1 MTFVYCNVAYANLY
15 QQPSYRSAID
25 SQALLWEKLELLEKG
40 AQFSRVICEDG
51 YEGWLSNHQINETTI
66 NASQFEMITV
76 SQCNVFDQDDEQSL
90 VIREA
95 VAGCQ
100 VPVVN
105 KTSDWSQIILPD
117 NKTGWIKNI
126 AFAQI
131 HGEKRKN
138 LIELSKNF
146 LGVPYFW
153 GGKSAKGLDCSGY
166 VQLLHKMIG
175 ISIRRD
181 SPMQFEDA
189 MPVSTDPLKGGPG
202 DLLFFAEKGD
212 RITHVGLKLA
222 DQKLIHARG
231 MIRINSLEK
240 GKPDFDQTLLDHF
253 VAVKTFL

>member
-15 QQPSYRSAID
+15 LQASFRSAID
-25 SQALLWEKLELLEKG
+25 SQALLWEKLELLEKDV
-40 AQFSRVICEDG
+40 QFSRVICEDG

-66 NASQFEMITV
+66 NESLFQMITRN
-76 SQCNVFDQDDEQSL
+76 QCNIYDQDDVNST

-95 VAGCQ
+95 VAGCR

-105 KTSDWSQIILPD
+105 RTDQWSQVILPD
-117 NKTGWIKNI
+117 NKTGWIENNV
-126 AFAQI
+126 FNQI
-131 HGEKRKN
+131 SGDRRKN
-138 LIELSKNF
+138 LITLSRRF

-166 VQLLHKMIG
+166 VQLLHKMVG
-175 ISIRRD
+175 INIRRD

-189 MPVSTDPLKGGPG
+189 VLVSENPLDGNPG
-202 DLLFFAEKGD
+202 DLLFFAEKGE
-212 RITHVGLKLA
+212 RITHVGVKLE

-240 GKPDFDQTLLDHF
+240 GKADFDKTLIDHF
-253 VAVKTFL
+253 VAVKSFL